1 MIPRWILHGFAAIAL
16 LLGDKLPQACN
27 QLPIPPIGS
36 NPSATTPASPEL
48 PSNALEQK
56 VFEQINAYRQSKGMP
71 PLAYSSV
78 IAQQSKQHSVEM
90 SQQGAI
96 NHNGF
101 EQRVEAI
108 AQSIRYR
115 SAGENVASNRGYA
128 DPAAQAVIGWLNSP
142 GHLHN
147 IEGNFNL
154 TGVGVV
160 QAPDGTYYLTQIFIR
175 RP

>member
-1 MIPRWILHGFAAIAL
+1 MIPKWFWHGVAALGL
-16 LLGDKLPQACN
+16 LIGDKLPQACN
-27 QLPIPPIGS
+27 QLPLPPVIS
-36 NPSATTPASPEL
+36 NPSPTTPAAPEL
-48 PSNALEQK
+48 PSNAIEQQ
-56 VFEQINAYRQSKGMP
+56 VFDQINAYRQSKGLV
-71 PLAYSSV
+71 PLAYSAV

-90 SQQGAI
+90 SQRGAI
-96 NHNGF
+96 SHDGF

-128 DPAAQAVIGWLNSP
+128 DPASKAVTGWLNSP
-142 GHLHN
+142 GHLQN

-154 TGVGVV
+154 TGIGVV